1 MRKWVEMLI
10 RVMAAAKRYEGA
22 AFCQPDG
29 EVVESRAMNEEFWKQ
44 LEVIEKTRSDL
55 IPHTEVVEVFN
66 IRRSF
71 RRGSQTT
78 AREEGVKSSEIDLVN
93 RWRSVESRGGRF
105 GGGSMRDHYT
115 DIRLLRK
122 ILLAYSE
129 AL

>member
-1 MRKWVEMLI
+1 M
-10 RVMAAAKRYEGA
+10 
-22 AFCQPDG
+22 
-29 EVVESRAMNEEFWKQ
+29 
-44 LEVIEKTRSDL
+44 
-55 IPHTEVVEVFN
+55 FN

-122 ILLAYSE
+122 RLLAYSE